1 MVDDDDEEREDT
13 PPSAS
18 PGGGTTGLPVR
29 SNSAYYSLTRT
40 EDNTDVIFS
49 TQVVLMKTL

>member
-1 MVDDDDEEREDT
+1 MDDDDEEREDT